1 MSQSSGAFISA
12 TIFWKADSCVW
23 VLRKTNED
31 MQKYELMQKNGV
43 PPTKHPF
50 WWTSSTIWRTIKA
63 CHGMSSQDQ
72 WTPWVPDQTLLQQ
85 VRVKHCGVR
94 RHALQFL
101 PGKIQ
106 TVPNASSVCG
116 SPLASQWII
125 NWGEVFRRYKKLFE
139 KRAWRSG
146 ATCGGPM
153 TCSCS
158 EFASFQIFQ

>member
-1 MSQSSGAFISA
+1 
-12 TIFWKADSCVW
+12 
-23 VLRKTNED
+23 

-106 TVPNASSVCG
+106 TVPNASRSSSVCG
-116 SPLASQWII
+116 SRESSI
-125 NWGEVFRRYKKLFE
+125 EVKCSEDTNRYKKILRKTRMTQWCNLWLLWICQLFWICQLPI
-139 KRAWRSG
+139 AW
-146 ATCGGPM
+146 
-153 TCSCS
+153 
-158 EFASFQIFQ
+158 